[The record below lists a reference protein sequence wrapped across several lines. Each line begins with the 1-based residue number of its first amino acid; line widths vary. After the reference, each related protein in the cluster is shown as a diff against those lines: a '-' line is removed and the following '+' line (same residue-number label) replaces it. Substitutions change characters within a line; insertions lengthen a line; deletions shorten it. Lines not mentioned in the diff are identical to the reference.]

1 MGEASDHAQREYEL
15 FASRWFAR
23 LVAVF
28 LRSVRDP
35 ALAYDL
41 ATETLAAARLKWESA
56 PTGHEAV
63 GWLLWLGV
71 GVLDAAVQRGGV
83 PAIERRRGRQ
93 PATKR
98 LSASEQREITALAEA
113 QIELPASAREPA
125 DALARTAPL
134 RHVLVTLRLSGLV
147 EADPLS
153 DRERSRDGS

>member
-1 MGEASDHAQREYEL
+1 MGDVSEHVRPQYEL
-15 FASRWFAR
+15 FARRWFAR

-41 ATETLAAARLKWESA
+41 ATETLAAARLQWESA
-56 PTGHEAV
+56 PVSDEAV

-71 GVLDAAVQRGGV
+71 GVLSAAVERGGV
-83 PAIERRRGRQ
+83 PATERRRGRQ
-93 PATKR
+93 PTAKR

-125 DALARTAPL
+125 DALARTAPP
-134 RHVLVTLRLSGLV
+134 RHVLQTLRLSGLV
-147 EADPLS
+147 EAEPLS
-153 DRERSRDGS
+153 DRESSRDGG